1 MSHHRS
7 ERVADQIRAE
17 LARLLAEEVRD
28 PRIGFVTVTA
38 VELSPDMR
46 HARVFVSAL
55 GDDLEQTLRALRRAT
70 PFLKR
75 GLARRSGLRFTPE
88 LKFLH
93 DSSISTGFRVEK
105 LLHDLLPEEEDPSGH
120 GEESAKNG
128 DDEGDVG

>member
-1 MSHHRS
+1 MSHDRQG
-7 ERVADQIRAE
+7 RVADQIRAE

-88 LKFLH
+88 LRFLH
-93 DSSISTGFRVEK
+93 DSSISTGFRVEE
-105 LLHDLLPEEEDPSGH
+105 LLHDLRPGEEEPTASEGEAGDSG
-120 GEESAKNG
+120 G
-128 DDEGDVG
+128 DEDDG